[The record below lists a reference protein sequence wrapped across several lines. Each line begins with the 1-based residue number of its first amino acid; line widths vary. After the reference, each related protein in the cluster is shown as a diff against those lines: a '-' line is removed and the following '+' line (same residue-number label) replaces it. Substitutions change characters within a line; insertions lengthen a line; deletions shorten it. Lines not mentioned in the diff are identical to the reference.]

1 MKNTVIISRATL
13 KDDGQYNIEGNDI
26 ALDQAY
32 VNDAVAQ
39 VNIVFKQENIRRRI
53 RTNGR
58 IRTRAAA
65 RNQQHAT
72 RRASTR
78 FFTKWLKRQDRDVH
92 DVLKRADP
100 YIRKKHMENLK
111 EIYINEGRNKKVVYD
126 GRLKWSVGGTLAGG
140 YKKAKRSRKRRKKRK
155 NKTRRRREKRR
166 KTKKKGKEKGVQKE
180 DNTKLKF
187 EL

>member
-58 IRTRAAA
+58 IGQEPPHEIKACYT
-65 RNQQHAT
+65 T
-72 RRASTR
+72 CKYKI
-78 FFTKWLKRQDRDVH
+78 FTKWLKRQDRDVH
-92 DVLKRADP
+92 DVLKEQT
-100 YIRKKHMENLK
+100 H
-111 EIYINEGRNKKVVYD
+111 
-126 GRLKWSVGGTLAGG
+126 T
-140 YKKAKRSRKRRKKRK
+140 
-155 NKTRRRREKRR
+155 
-166 KTKKKGKEKGVQKE
+166 
-180 DNTKLKF
+180 
-187 EL
+187 

>member
-1 MKNTVIISRATL
+1 MMLFSEEDTVNSRAVSGYWNENPVATLKKGKKGKKGKGREIPVQSMKNTVIISRATL

-39 VNIVFKQENIRRRI
+39 VNVVFRQENIRKKI

-58 IRTRAAA
+58 MRTRAVT
-65 RNQQHAT
+65 RNQEHGR

-78 FFTKWLKRQDRDVH
+78 FFTKWLKRQDSDVH

-100 YIRKKHMENLK
+100 YIRKKHMEILK
-111 EIYINEGRNKKVVYD
+111 EIYINEGRNKK
-126 GRLKWSVGGTLAGG
+126 
-140 YKKAKRSRKRRKKRK
+140 
-155 NKTRRRREKRR
+155 
-166 KTKKKGKEKGVQKE
+166 
-180 DNTKLKF
+180 
-187 EL
+187 